1 VMPASPA
8 ERTITIIE
16 LARRGRFDDI
26 RDLFLE
32 QLRPMV
38 SAEVLRAAWA
48 TELSRLGPVRSVG
61 APVVEA
67 GPQHAVVVKVPVT
80 CEHGA
85 MTVVASLSATGQLM
99 GIQLAP
105 PSAAEPTGSW
115 VPPGYAA
122 PEQFEEQEV
131 SVGPGPLAVP
141 GTITRPRAARPCP
154 GVVLLAGSGPND
166 RDGTIGRNKP
176 LKDLAWGLAT
186 RGIAVLR
193 FDKVTFARGAE
204 VRANPNFTVV
214 DEYVVHAT
222 SAVHILSSDPA
233 VDNRKVFL
241 AGHSQGGTVVPR
253 VAATEPSV
261 AGLIILAGGTQPLQW
276 SAVRQVRYLASLSP
290 ATSAAS
296 QTVIDTMT
304 EQAERVDS
312 PDLSRSTPPSKLPF
326 GVPAAYWLDLRSY
339 RPAEVAAR
347 LDKPV
352 LILQGGR
359 DYQATVDEDLATWRR
374 ALNGRPDV
382 SIRIYPTDN
391 HFFFPGSGPSAP
403 AESEPAQHV
412 DPQVVLDMAEWVNT
426 GQLSP

>member
-1 VMPASPA
+1 MA
-8 ERTITIIE
+8 
-16 LARRGRFDDI
+16 L
-26 RDLFLE
+26 
-32 QLRPMV
+32 
-38 SAEVLRAAWA
+38 
-48 TELSRLGPVRSVG
+48 
-61 APVVEA
+61 
-67 GPQHAVVVKVPVT
+67 
-80 CEHGA
+80 
-85 MTVVASLSATGQLM
+85 VASLSSTGQLM

-115 VPPGYAA
+115 APPDYAA
-122 PEQFEEQEV
+122 PGQFDEQEV
-131 SVGPGPLAVP
+131 SSGARTAGRARDNHPPKGRTALS
-141 GTITRPRAARPCP
+141 GRRAAGR
-154 GVVLLAGSGPND
+154 LGPND

-193 FDKVTFARGAE
+193 FDKVTFAHGPE

-214 DEYVVHAT
+214 DEYVGHAT

-241 AGHSQGGTVVPR
+241 AGHSQGGTVAPR
-253 VAATEPSV
+253 VAATEPLV

-276 SAVRQVRYLASLSP
+276 SAVRQVRYLASLNP

-304 EQAERVDS
+304 EQAERVDR
-312 PDLSRSTPPSKLPF
+312 PDLSPSTPPSELPF

-339 RPAEVAAR
+339 QPADVAAR
-347 LDKPV
+347 LGKPV
-352 LILQGGR
+352 LVLQGGR
-359 DYQATVDEDLATWRR
+359 DYQATVDEDLATWRQ

-382 SIRIYPTDN
+382 SIRIYPADN

-426 GQLSP
+426 GQLFP